1 MTRAELDRQ
10 TDRQN
15 GITVC
20 KGCYYYRGAGG
31 VPGTYMMCHYL
42 HDTDKDRGCTPAEC
56 YKHEDT
62 PYRAGAY
69 RGHGRDIKVRM
80 RRQK

>member
-20 KGCYYYRGAGG
+20 TGCYWYRSACG
-31 VPGTYMMCHYL
+31 VPGHYMMCHYL
-42 HDTDKDRGCTPAEC
+42 HDTGIPRGIRPAEC
-56 YKHEDT
+56 YKHEGT
-62 PYRAGAY
+62 PYRTGAY
-69 RGHGRDIKVRM
+69 RGHGRDIKVRT